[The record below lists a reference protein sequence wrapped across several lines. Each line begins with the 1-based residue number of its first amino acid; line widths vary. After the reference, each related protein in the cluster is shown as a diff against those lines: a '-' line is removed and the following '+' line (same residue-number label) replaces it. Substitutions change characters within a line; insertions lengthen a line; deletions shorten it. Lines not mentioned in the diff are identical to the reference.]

1 MPVPV
6 LHIGNKNYSSWSL
19 RAWLALKWGGIPFEE
34 NLVAL
39 GGEGYGRGEIR
50 EVRAVSPTGRV
61 PALHLADTVIYESLA
76 ICEWAA
82 EQTPSLWPADP
93 MVRAE
98 ARSASCEMHA
108 GFVALRMA
116 MSCNI
121 RRRLEREPKWNEA
134 ARADLARLY
143 ELWGGLR
150 ARFGGEGQFLF
161 GQRSIADAMFAP
173 VCTRLRT
180 YAVSAPQVAQSYCAA
195 IFADPAFQDWELA
208 AEAESMTIE
217 QTEALYR

>member
-19 RAWLALKWGGIPFEE
+19 RPWLALKWGGIPFEE
-34 NLVAL
+34 NLVPL
-39 GGEGYGRGEIR
+39 GGEGYGHARIR
-50 EVRAVSPTGRV
+50 DVLKVSPTGRV
-61 PALHLADTVIYESLA
+61 PALHVGDTVIYESLA
-76 ICEWAA
+76 ICEWAG
-82 EQTPSLWPADP
+82 EQTPSLWPSVP
-93 MVRAE
+93 MARAE
-98 ARSASCEMHA
+98 ARSVSCEMHA

-121 RRRLEREPKWNEA
+121 RRRVEPQPEWNGA
-134 ARADLARLY
+134 TRADLKRLY
-143 ELWGGLR
+143 ELWSGLR
-150 ARFGGEGQFLF
+150 ARYGGEGQFLF

-180 YAVSAPQVAQSYCAA
+180 YAVDAPDVAQAYCAA
-195 IFADPAFQDWELA
+195 IFADPAFQDWERA
-208 AEAESMTIE
+208 GEAESMTID

>member
-34 NLVAL
+34 KLVAL

-150 ARFGGEGQFLF
+150 ARYGGEGQRAIDMRERWTLT
-161 GQRSIADAMFAP
+161 ADTAIVFAP
-173 VCTRLRT
+173 
-180 YAVSAPQVAQSYCAA
+180 APRRPDKP
-195 IFADPAFQDWELA
+195 FDPW
-208 AEAESMTIE
+208 AERSCLNAWGF
-217 QTEALYR
+217 